1 MRERDTTFVA
11 LGFPMAAVVLG
22 LTGLLASAAQASVPA
37 STRGASPSL
46 RDAPLGPPVPPGG
59 NKVVISSPIH
69 VPAMGEQH
77 APAAAA
83 HHVRTS
89 PLASKA
95 IAVPRNASAVNIDSR
110 VSSIGNDT
118 GITGFYLDRSAD
130 GLVTVPDRTWDGRG
144 NFQNTRVITP
154 DGRTFIRGL
163 TGPVYPEGR
172 SDRRIIR

>member
-11 LGFPMAAVVLG
+11 IGLPMAAVVLG
-22 LTGLLASAAQASVPA
+22 LSGLLGSAAQASVPG
-37 STRGASPSL
+37 GALGATPSL

-59 NKVVISSPIH
+59 NKVVISAPIH

-77 APAAAA
+77 APAATA
-83 HHVRTS
+83 HHMRTS
-89 PLASKA
+89 PLASKT

-118 GITGFYLDRSAD
+118 GITGFYLERSAD

-144 NFQNTRVITP
+144 NFQNTKVITP